1 MEFTKTESTPI
12 TNLQS
17 VASTSKLAVTQKA
30 TNTQREPLNLS
41 PHLLFAF
48 GLNSK
53 FKARLC
59 PCESSHN

>member
-1 MEFTKTESTPI
+1 MEFTKTENTPI

-41 PHLLFAF
+41 SPSLVCFWF
-48 GLNSK
+48 E
-53 FKARLC
+53 FQIQ
-59 PCESSHN
+59 SSTLSV